1 MMHCFLLICTL
12 IGAAIAQNVFTT
24 GTCVTQR
31 GCGPFPTG
39 SLTPPTTIS
48 NTIQRT
54 LTRTT
59 TVCPTA
65 TVVVFNSTSTT
76 TGTQTNNSTVVSA
89 LRVTA
94 TSTVTTNVTTTDTEE
109 ATTTVTSTSTMTL
122 TATIQRTSTIPAT
135 SGFVPIA
142 SEPGYVARRR
152 HRRGDDELVPTAKP
166 ALEKRCWPDILAVV
180 CNTTIF
186 TLTTQTVTRARCP
199 LPLPTVTVTQN
210 VTVNTATTTVTATVT
225 STRTE
230 STTVMATVENVITS
244 TTTSTW
250 TWTTRPIDWN
260 TTFFATTTLATATTY
275 AACQANN
282 LINSANGGHFI
293 WNVNYGG
300 SQNQIQVGIPARNAY
315 ECCVACHQTRNCIW
329 SNFPSNC
336 ELVIATSCNPRDNF
350 NSSFITS
357 PDARRGTTISNGPC
371 GFIANGGDIPLA

>member
-1 MMHCFLLICTL
+1 MHLLLLIYTL
-12 IGAAIAQNVFTT
+12 IGVAIAQNVFTT
-24 GTCVTQR
+24 GTCVTRR
-31 GCGPFPTG
+31 GCGPFPTA
-39 SLTPPTTIS
+39 SPTPPTTIT
-48 NTIQRT
+48 NTIQLTLNRT
-54 LTRTT
+54 VTICPTETVSVFSTTSAVSLTRT
-59 TVCPTA
+59 V
-65 TVVVFNSTSTT
+65 
-76 TGTQTNNSTVVSA
+76 NSTVVST

-94 TSTVTTNVTTTDTEE
+94 TSTVTINATTTDTEE

-122 TATIQRTSTIPAT
+122 TATIRRTSTIPAT

-142 SEPGYVARRR
+142 SEPGYVPRRR
-152 HRRGDDELVPTAKP
+152 NKRGGDKLVPTTKP
-166 ALEKRCWPDILAVV
+166 DLEKRCWPDIRDVV

-186 TLTTQTVTRARCP
+186 TLTTQTVTPAGCRP
-199 LPLPTVTVTQN
+199 PFPTITVTQS
-210 VTVNTATTTVTATVT
+210 VSVFTVTTAVTTTVT

-230 STTVMATVENVITS
+230 RTTVMATVENVITA

-250 TWTTRPIDWN
+250 TWTTRPIDRN

-293 WNVNYGG
+293 WNINYGG

-329 SNFPSNC
+329 SNFPGGC
-336 ELVIATSCNPRDNF
+336 ELVIANSCNPNSNF

-357 PDARRGTTISNGPC
+357 PDVRRGTTISNGPC
-371 GFIANGGDIPLA
+371 GFIANGGDIPLV

>member
-1 MMHCFLLICTL
+1 MHLFLLIYTL

-31 GCGPFPTG
+31 GCDPFPTG
-39 SLTPPTTIS
+39 SLTPPTTIT
-48 NTIQRT
+48 NMIQRT
-54 LTRTT
+54 LTRNV

-76 TGTQTNNSTVVSA
+76 TGTQTVNSTVVSA
-89 LRVTA
+89 LRVTE
-94 TSTVTTNVTTTDTEE
+94 TSIVTTNVTTTDTEE

-122 TATIQRTSTIPAT
+122 TATIRRTSTIPAT

-142 SEPGYVARRR
+142 SEPGYIARRR
-152 HRRGDDELVPTAKP
+152 NRRGDDDLVPTAKP
-166 ALEKRCWPDILAVV
+166 ALEKRCWPDIRAVV

-199 LPLPTVTVTQN
+199 LPLPTITVTQN

-250 TWTTRPIDWN
+250 TWTTRPIDRN
-260 TTFFATTTLATATTY
+260 TTFFATTTLAAATTY

-293 WNVNYGG
+293 WNINYGG

-315 ECCVACHQTRNCIW
+315 ECCVVCHQTQNCIW
-329 SNFPSNC
+329 SNFPGGC
-336 ELVIATSCNPRDNF
+336 ELVIARSCNPRDNF

-357 PDARRGTTISNGPC
+357 PDVRRGTTISNGPC
-371 GFIANGGDIPLA
+371 GFIANGGDIPLV

>member
-1 MMHCFLLICTL
+1 MHLFLVIYTL
-12 IGAAIAQNVFTT
+12 IGVAIAQNVFTT
-24 GTCVTQR
+24 GTCVTER
-31 GCGPFPTG
+31 GCDPFPTG

-48 NTIQRT
+48 NTVQLT
-54 LTRTT
+54 LTRVV

-65 TVVVFNSTSTT
+65 TVVVFNNTSTT
-76 TGTQTNNSTVVSA
+76 TGTQIVNSTVVSA
-89 LRVTA
+89 LRVTQ
-94 TSTVTTNVTTTDTEE
+94 TSFVTTNVTTTDEE
-109 ATTTVTSTSTMTL
+109 LATTTVTSTSTMTL
-122 TATIQRTSTIPAT
+122 TATIRRTSTIPAT

-142 SEPGYVARRR
+142 SEPGYLPRRR
-152 HRRGDDELVPTAKP
+152 NKRDAEKLVPSAKP
-166 ALEKRCWPDILAVV
+166 ALEKRCWPDIRSVV

-186 TLTTQTVTRARCP
+186 TLTTQTVTRVRCRP
-199 LPLPTVTVTQN
+199 PLPTITVTQN

-230 STTVMATVENVITS
+230 STTVMATVENVITA

-250 TWTTRPIDWN
+250 TFITRPIDTN

-293 WNVNYGG
+293 WNINYGG

-315 ECCVACHQTRNCIW
+315 ECCVACHQTQNCIW
-329 SNFPSNC
+329 SNFPGFC
-336 ELVIATSCNPRDNF
+336 ELVIANSCNPNNNF

-357 PDARRGTTISNGPC
+357 PDVRRGTTISNGPC
-371 GFIANGGDIPLA
+371 GFIANGGDIPLV

>member
-1 MMHCFLLICTL
+1 MHLFLIVYTL
-12 IGAAIAQNVFTT
+12 IGVAIAQNVFTT
-24 GTCVTQR
+24 GTCVTER
-31 GCGPFPTG
+31 GCDPF
-39 SLTPPTTIS
+39 
-48 NTIQRT
+48 
-54 LTRTT
+54 
-59 TVCPTA
+59 PTA

-76 TGTQTNNSTVVSA
+76 TGTQTVNSTVVSA
-89 LRVTA
+89 LRVTQ
-94 TSTVTTNVTTTDTEE
+94 TSFVTTNVTTTDEE
-109 ATTTVTSTSTMTL
+109 LATTTITSTSTMTL
-122 TATIQRTSTIPAT
+122 TATIRRTTTIPAT

-142 SEPGYVARRR
+142 SEPGYLPRRR
-152 HRRGDDELVPTAKP
+152 NKRDVDKLAPTAKP
-166 ALEKRCWPDILAVV
+166 TLEKRCWPDIRSIV

-186 TLTTQTVTRARCP
+186 TLTTQTITRARCR
-199 LPLPTVTVTQN
+199 LPLPTTTVTQN

-250 TWTTRPIDWN
+250 TFITRPIDTN

-293 WNVNYGG
+293 WNINYGG

-315 ECCVACHQTRNCIW
+315 ECCVACHQTQNCIW
-329 SNFPSNC
+329 SNFPGFC
-336 ELVIATSCNPRDNF
+336 ELVIANSCNPNSNF

-357 PDARRGTTISNGPC
+357 PDVRRGTTISNGPC
-371 GFIANGGDIPLA
+371 GFIANGGDIPLV